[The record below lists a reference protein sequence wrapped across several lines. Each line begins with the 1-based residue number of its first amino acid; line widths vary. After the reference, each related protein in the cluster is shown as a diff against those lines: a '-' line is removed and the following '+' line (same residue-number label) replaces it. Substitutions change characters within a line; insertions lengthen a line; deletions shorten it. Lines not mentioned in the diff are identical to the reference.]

1 MYSVTDYVPYSD
13 SVQAIMCYTILYF
26 LAKQN
31 YGYFCSGVMNALCMG
46 DQDQI
51 FSNLTH
57 THTQTFNR
65 PIIVINTNYISKS

>member
-46 DQDQI
+46 DKDQI
-51 FSNLTH
+51 FCNPTH
-57 THTQTFNR
+57 THTHTHKHL
-65 PIIVINTNYISKS
+65 IVLLLSLTLIT